1 MFGNHAFQSWAVIL
15 VGAVFFAMLFMILA
29 MMTEVVFEGAF
40 QMTPGVMAFGLAA
53 FVGYV
58 GTAMVL
64 RRDDRPRD
72 S

>member
-15 VGAVFFAMLFMILA
+15 VGAVMFAMLFMILG
-29 MMTEVVFEGAF
+29 MMTELLFEGAF
-40 QMTPGVMAFGLAA
+40 EMTPGVMGFGLAA

-58 GTAMVL
+58 GAAVLL
-64 RRDDRPRD
+64 RRDNAPPD